1 MNAII
6 ISSNNELLD
15 NISITV
21 KEYGIDGVSI
31 SDGVNARQLF
41 EANNK
46 YDLVIVN
53 IPLATEVGLELVSFI
68 SKKSDAGIIVL
79 APQKNADEIAK
90 KLSFTGA
97 YILARPINKLLI
109 TQTIR
114 FLMSSRETVRQLKEE
129 TAILENKLHDI
140 KLIDRAKCVL
150 IEYLRISEAE
160 AHHQMQK
167 RAMDQRVPLV
177 SVAQDI
183 LRTYEM

>member
-1 MNAII
+1 VNAVI
-6 ISSNNELLD
+6 ISSNNDLLD
-15 NISITV
+15 NISITL
-21 KEYGIDGVSI
+21 KEYGIDDVSV

-41 EANNK
+41 ETNK
-46 YDLVIVN
+46 YDLVIVS

-79 APQKNADEIAK
+79 VPQKNADEIAK
-90 KLSFTGA
+90 KLSFTSA
-97 YILARPINKLLI
+97 YILARPVNKFLI

-114 FLMSSRETVRQLKEE
+114 FLLISRETVRQLREE
-129 TAILENKLHDI
+129 NVILENKLHDI

-150 IEYLRISEAE
+150 IEYLRISETE
-160 AHHQMQK
+160 AHRQIQK
-167 RAMDQRVPLV
+167 RAMDQRISLV